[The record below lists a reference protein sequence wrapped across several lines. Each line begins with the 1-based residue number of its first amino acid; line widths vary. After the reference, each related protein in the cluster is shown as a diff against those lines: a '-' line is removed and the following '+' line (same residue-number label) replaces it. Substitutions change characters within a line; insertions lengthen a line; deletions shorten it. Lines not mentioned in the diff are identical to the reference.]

1 MALILVADDN
11 AEHSSYIEIALSRE
25 GHQVSVSPNGS
36 VCLKQIEEWGDQNVD
51 LVITDIFMPVCDGF
65 ELTTEIRKK
74 YSWIPVVG
82 MTGRYVD
89 TPYDYG
95 DSLIKL
101 GAVTVLRKPIPLDEL
116 VKTVEDY
123 LPSDTVRAS

>member
-1 MALILVADDN
+1 MALIMVADDN
-11 AEHSSYIEIALSRE
+11 AEHCSYVEIALTRE
-25 GHQVSVSPNGS
+25 GHQVFVSPNGS
-36 VCLKQIEEWGDQNVD
+36 DCLRKIKNWSGENVD
-51 LVITDIFMPVCDGF
+51 LVISDIFMPVCDGF
-65 ELTTEIRKK
+65 ELTKEIRKN
-74 YSWIPVVG
+74 YPWIPVVG

-101 GAVTVLRKPIPLDEL
+101 GAVTVLKKPISLDDL

-123 LPSDTVRAS
+123 LPSDIVSAG

>member
-1 MALILVADDN
+1 MALILVSDDN
-11 AEHSSYIEIALSRE
+11 AEHASYVETALARE
-25 GHQVSVSPNGS
+25 GHQVFVSPNGS
-36 VCLKQIEEWGDQNVD
+36 DCLRNIKNSGERNVD

-65 ELTTEIRKK
+65 ELTLEIRKNCP
-74 YSWIPVVG
+74 WIPVVG

-101 GAVTVLRKPIPLDEL
+101 GAVTVLKKPITLDEL

-123 LPSDTVRAS
+123 LPDRTAGAG